1 MHMIN
6 TQAKSSSHT
15 LNSLHRHHKS
25 LSVSQSPTVYCP
37 LLLAPSKQVRRP
49 HKSLSVSQS
58 PAVYCP
64 LLLALSQ
71 AARQTSSRSEG
82 RSRPEHNAKKS
93 DHKHPILRTL
103 YWLPVTHHIQHK
115 MLTFS
120 FSKFHFWHTP
130 SLSGLLSY
138 TPTRQLRSPSDIRIF
153 VTPRVN

>member
-1 MHMIN
+1 MIN